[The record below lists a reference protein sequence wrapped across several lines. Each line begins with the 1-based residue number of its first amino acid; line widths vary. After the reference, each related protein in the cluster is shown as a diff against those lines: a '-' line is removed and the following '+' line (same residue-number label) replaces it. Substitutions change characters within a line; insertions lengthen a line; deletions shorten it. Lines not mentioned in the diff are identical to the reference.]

1 MIANLDHERLLLA
14 SALLD
19 DGRTVQAMLGVN
31 LNRRAFFDLRHQVI
45 FDTLRE
51 MLAAGMALTE
61 DVLYAELIAKGRF
74 EQAGGHQYVVGLT
87 SNVPLS
93 VSAKY
98 YLDRV
103 QRIAVAREAIR
114 IAKELAQ
121 RVQDEAEATAPISE
135 TIGSGARELLNVAAG
150 SDADAEA
157 DWDALVQAAQ
167 SELEQKIAGVVRQ
180 ELMPFPWPV
189 LNQRFSEM
197 ERGQLV
203 VVAGRSSSGKS
214 SLARP
219 MLTHLAN
226 AGRRCYY
233 VTLEVAPHKVP
244 LQIAASLAGV
254 GLRRVHAEHPAT
266 QAEVRKALAD
276 LRGRRITVSS
286 RDSSLAR
293 IEARARALHASSGLD
308 VLFVDHG
315 GLVKEIYEA
324 KGGGEKVNACGLVT
338 KTLKRLAR
346 ELNILVVMLWQ
357 LNRESA
363 KDGNREPH
371 VTDLKDSGSVE
382 EDADK
387 VLLIHR
393 PNEDPITGQQQRDTD
408 FEADR
413 PRFFTNII
421 QAKGRDD
428 GTAAQSFYFTR
439 ATATFNPAMP
449 K

>member
-14 SALLD
+14 AALVD
-19 DGRTVQAMLGVN
+19 DGRTLQAMLGAN
-31 LNRRAFFDLRHQVI
+31 LSRRAFHDTRHQVI

-51 MLAAGMALTE
+51 MMAAGMALTE
-61 DVLYAELIAKGRF
+61 DVLYAELIARQRF
-74 EQAGGHQYVVGLT
+74 DAAGGHLYVVGLT
-87 SNVPLS
+87 TGIPIALN
-93 VSAKY
+93 AKY
-98 YLDRV
+98 YLERV
-103 QRIAVAREAIR
+103 QRIAVARDAIR
-114 IAKELAQ
+114 IAQHLAE
-121 RVQDEAEATAPISE
+121 RVQQEAEATDPISE
-135 TIGSGARELLNVAAG
+135 VIGSGARELLNIAAG
-150 SDADAEA
+150 SDSDAEA
-157 DWDALVQAAQ
+157 NWDELVQQAQ
-167 SELEQKIAGVVRQ
+167 TELEQKIAGAERK

-189 LNQRFSEM
+189 LNQRFGEM

-203 VVAGRSSSGKS
+203 VIAGRSSSGKS

-219 MLTHLAN
+219 ILTHLAN

-254 GLRRVHAEHPAT
+254 GLRRVHTEHPAS
-266 QAEVRKALAD
+266 QADIRKALVE
-276 LRGRRITVSS
+276 LRGRNITVSS

-346 ELNILVVMLWQ
+346 ELDILVVMLWQ

-387 VLLIHR
+387 VILLHR
-393 PNEDPITGQQQRDTD
+393 PNEDAITGQQQRDTD

-413 PRFFTNII
+413 PRFFTNVI

-439 ATATFNPAMP
+439 ATATFHPAT

>member
-14 SALLD
+14 AALVD
-19 DGRTVQAMLGVN
+19 DGRTLQAMLGAN
-31 LNRRAFFDLRHQVI
+31 LNRRAFHDTRHQVI

-51 MLAAGMALTE
+51 MMAAGMALTE
-61 DVLYAELIAKGRF
+61 DVLYSELIARQRF
-74 EQAGGHQYVVGLT
+74 DSAGGHLYIVGLT
-87 SNVPLS
+87 TGIPIALN
-93 VSAKY
+93 AKY
-98 YLDRV
+98 YLERV
-103 QRIAVAREAIR
+103 QRIAVARDAIR
-114 IAKELAQ
+114 IAQHLAE
-121 RVQDEAEATAPISE
+121 RVQQEAEATDPISE
-135 TIGSGARELLNVAAG
+135 VIGNGARELLNIAAG
-150 SDADAEA
+150 SDSEAEA
-157 DWDALVQAAQ
+157 NWDELVQQAQ
-167 SELEQKIAGVVRQ
+167 TELEQKIAGAERK

-189 LNQRFSEM
+189 LNQRFGEM

-203 VVAGRSSSGKS
+203 VIAGRSSSGKS

-219 MLTHLAN
+219 ILTHLAN

-254 GLRRVHAEHPAT
+254 GLRRVHAEHPAS
-266 QAEVRKALAD
+266 QADIRKALVE
-276 LRGRRITVSS
+276 LRGRNITVSS

-324 KGGGEKVNACGLVT
+324 KGAGEKVNACGLVT

-346 ELNILVVMLWQ
+346 ELDVLVVMLWQ

-387 VLLIHR
+387 VILIHR
-393 PNEDPITGQQQRDTD
+393 PNEDAITGQQQRDTD

-413 PRFFTNII
+413 PRFFTNVI

-439 ATATFNPAMP
+439 ATATFHPAT

>member
-14 SALLD
+14 AALLD
-19 DGRTVQAMLGVN
+19 DGRTMQAILGAG
-31 LNRRAFFDLRHQVI
+31 LNRRAFFDERNQVV
-45 FDTLRE
+45 FDTLRD
-51 MLAAGMALTE
+51 MVAAGMALTD
-61 DVLYAELIAKGRF
+61 DVLYSELIAKGRY
-74 EQAGGHQYVVGLT
+74 ESAGGHAHIVAITTG
-87 SNVPLS
+87 VPLS
-93 VSAKY
+93 LNPKY
-98 YLDRV
+98 YLERV
-103 QRIAVAREAIR
+103 QRIAVARDAIR
-114 IAKELAQ
+114 IAQHLVE
-121 RVQDEAEATAPISE
+121 RVQQEAETTDPISE
-135 TIGSGARELLNVAAG
+135 VIGNGARELLNIAAG
-150 SDADAEA
+150 SDNDAEA
-157 DWDALVQAAQ
+157 NWDELVQQAQ
-167 SELEQKIAGVVRQ
+167 SELEQKIAGIERK
-180 ELMPFPWPV
+180 ELMPFPWPI
-189 LNQRFSEM
+189 LNQRFGEM

-203 VVAGRSSSGKS
+203 VIAGRSSSGKS

-219 MLTHLAN
+219 ILTHLAN

-254 GLRRVHAEHPAT
+254 GLRRVHAEHPAS
-266 QAEVRKALAD
+266 QADIRKALVE
-276 LRGRRITVSS
+276 LRGRNITVSS

-324 KGGGEKVNACGLVT
+324 KGGSEKVNACGLVT

-346 ELNILVVMLWQ
+346 ELDILVVMLWQ

-387 VLLIHR
+387 VILLHR
-393 PNEDPITGQQQRDTD
+393 PNEDAITGQQQRDTD

-413 PRFFTNII
+413 PRFFTNVI

-439 ATATFNPAMP
+439 ATATFHPAT